1 MPQSGTGTSVEA
13 VDEVFQQKMIDLLK
27 LTGRNEIVV
36 GWYHSHPGLIKSL
49 HSLTFSPAQVSDL
62 GLVESIKIHR
72 PFLFLFYLAFTTPF
86 RASKN
91 CIPEQWLLLLILF
104 KVSKGKL

>member
-36 GWYHSHPGLIKSL
+36 GWYHSHPG
-49 HSLTFSPAQVSDL
+49 FGP
-62 GLVESIKIHR
+62 
-72 PFLFLFYLAFTTPF
+72 
-86 RASKN
+86 
-91 CIPEQWLLLLILF
+91 WLSGIDQNTQA
-104 KVSKGKL
+104 VC